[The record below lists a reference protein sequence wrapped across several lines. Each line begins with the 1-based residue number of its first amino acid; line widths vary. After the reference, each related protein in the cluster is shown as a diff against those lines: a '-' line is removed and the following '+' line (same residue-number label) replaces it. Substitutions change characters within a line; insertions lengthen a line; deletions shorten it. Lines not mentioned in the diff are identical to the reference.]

1 MLATVFRRI
10 ERRSRGGAS
19 ASDGIA
25 AAVFQG
31 FRIQHTTQQGERMH
45 IVRRSTPTSHRLAPG
60 IVAAAIVAAG
70 LATPT
75 GLAAQLGAGVARTAR
90 LEVSTSSEAA
100 RTQFWSALDDFT
112 STYNFRAS
120 ERMRAVV
127 ALDSTFGLAR
137 AFYAF
142 GTGTLP
148 RPEREAQLHRAVR
161 DAATGSIGELLMA
174 RALHEQFTGN
184 PVNARALLG
193 TAVELM
199 PADPYVAHLYA
210 VTPGPRVEGVRELK
224 EVATR
229 FPDYAPAHRDLAIA
243 YWRVGDRAAAVR
255 SAATAMEKAPTN
267 PTTHGTAAQIAQWS
281 GRFEEAVAHA
291 RKATEIDPDYVTG
304 VSVLASA
311 HQLQGHGDVA
321 RSTLTGSLTRITNAG
336 ARQLLLRGVASSW
349 ILQGN
354 AANAITQFG
363 TAAADAK
370 RTNEA
375 SAEALDHLYAAVTD
389 AALGTGRAVATHVA
403 AVSMTGDEAA
413 VRHYWAAVAYAFAK
427 QPEAA
432 RREMAAI
439 PTTTDAAS
447 EMQTTRN
454 AVVTGILLYNDGKCA
469 EAIAELAK
477 ANPQNSLAQ
486 AVTALCAQRLGNI
499 AAARNT
505 RDELVSNRE
514 LSLFNFTDVLAR
526 QLVKKIT

>member
-1 MLATVFRRI
+1 MSIVSTRATPRYR
-10 ERRSRGGAS
+10 
-19 ASDGIA
+19 
-25 AAVFQG
+25 
-31 FRIQHTTQQGERMH
+31 
-45 IVRRSTPTSHRLAPG
+45 
-60 IVAAAIVAAG
+60 AAAIIVATMVTA
-70 LATPT
+70 AFTTPA
-75 GLAAQLGAGVARTAR
+75 GLAAQLGAGVAPTAR

-100 RTQFWSALDDFT
+100 RTQFWTALDDYA
-112 STYNFRAS
+112 STYSFRGS

-142 GTGTLP
+142 NAGTLS
-148 RPEREAQLHRAVR
+148 RQERETQLNRAVR
-161 DAATGSIGELLMA
+161 DAATGSVGELLVA
-174 RALHEQFTGN
+174 RALQEQFKAN

-210 VTPGPRVEGVRELK
+210 VATGPRVEGVRELK
-224 EVATR
+224 EVVTR

-267 PTTHGTAAQIAQWS
+267 PTVHATYAQIAQWS
-281 GRFEEAVAHA
+281 GRFAEAVAHA
-291 RKATEIDPDYVTG
+291 QKATEIDPDYLNG
-304 VSVLASA
+304 IAVLASA
-311 HQLQGHGDVA
+311 HQIQGHGDVA
-321 RSTLTGSLTRITNAG
+321 RTTLTGSLDRITTAG
-336 ARQLLLRGVASSW
+336 ARQQLMRGVAASW

-354 AANAITQFG
+354 APNAITQFG

-370 RTNEA
+370 KMNEA

-389 AALGTGRAVATHVA
+389 AALGTGKEVATHVA
-403 AVSMTGDEAA
+403 AVAMAGDDAA

-427 QPEAA
+427 QPDAA
-432 RREMAAI
+432 RRELAAI
-439 PTTTDAAS
+439 PTTTDAPS

-454 AVVTGILLYNDGKCA
+454 AVVTGILLYNDGKCP
-469 EAIAELAK
+469 EATTELAK

-486 AVTALCAQRLGNI
+486 AITALCAQKLGNT

-526 QLVKKIT
+526 QLVKKVT